1 LVSITKCREGYTTA
15 LNISNQKY
23 ETKSRCKRINLGI
36 WVASRNQ
43 VSCCIVKALQLE
55 VVLHLKDE
63 GARTTRAQLWSPP
76 QLKDELYMEKPDNHV
91 SSNY

>member
-1 LVSITKCREGYTTA
+1 
-15 LNISNQKY
+15 
-23 ETKSRCKRINLGI
+23 
-36 WVASRNQ
+36 
-43 VSCCIVKALQLE
+43 VKALQLE